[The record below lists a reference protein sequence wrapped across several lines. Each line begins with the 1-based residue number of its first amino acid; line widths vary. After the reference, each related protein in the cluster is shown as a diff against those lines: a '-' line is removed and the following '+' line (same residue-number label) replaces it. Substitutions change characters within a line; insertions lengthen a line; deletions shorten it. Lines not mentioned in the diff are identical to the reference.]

1 MRISRWHT
9 FLVLFTLLGCFQ
21 FDGLPPE
28 PTLRGLES
36 DVATHLKQTYETL
49 REANSTQKGST
60 LGKAF
65 GDAGMTYHAYDLPMM
80 AKACY
85 LKARELNHEDRR
97 WIYLLAQV
105 NIELGDLERAQ
116 TGLGSLVYREPD
128 NLPARVAYGEIQ
140 AKLNQVDFAKDIFRR
155 ILKDHPQ
162 CAPALAALGKIALK
176 EGNAE
181 LARIRLE
188 EALNLSPGSS
198 GLRYP
203 YGLALRELGET
214 ELALKQ
220 MEARGDAFPRVNDP
234 WLEEVRNRPVGARI
248 PLNRGI
254 TFFQEGY
261 YEKAHEQFKIA
272 VESSP
277 ESASAHL
284 NLGSALVKLKKPMLA
299 IKEFNEAI
307 RLDPDSTMSWFNL
320 GVIYAALKEDLEAI
334 HCYDQALLIEPR
346 MPEGLFNRANA
357 LRRLKRYQQAA
368 QEMRKVRELR
378 PGNTL
383 AWLAESVCFYR
394 IDDEDEALRV
404 CREGRLATANEP
416 RLVSL
421 ESRILATQNPVSVDA
436 LKSSLVEIDQ
446 LLDKEKALEFVETKA
461 MLLAALGNFQEALQW
476 QEAALQAA
484 RSAGEKLI
492 VERLRTNKNHYSRGE
507 RARDPWPESDSVADP
522 EPPSGSS
529 SPGESDADETQDT
542 SQ

>member
-9 FLVLFTLLGCFQ
+9 FLVLFTLLGCIE

-28 PTLRGLES
+28 PPLRGLES

-65 GDAGMTYHAYDLPMM
+65 GDAGMTYHAYDLSMM

-85 LKARELNHEDRR
+85 LRARELNHEDRR

-105 NIELGDLERAQ
+105 NIELGNLERAQ
-116 TGLGSLVYREPD
+116 TALSSLVYREPD

-261 YEKAHEQFKIA
+261 YEKAQEQFKIA

-394 IDDEDEALRV
+394 IDDEAEALRV

-436 LKSSLVEIDQ
+436 LNSSLVEIDQ

-484 RSAGEKLI
+484 RNAGEKLI